1 MASSGDHKIS
11 AGSIMKDLIWNQYQ
25 AIVLG
30 GAAVASLITLNPIP
44 LLVWLGSE
52 MVLLPVL
59 DSGPLRRM
67 VHRKRH
73 ELNRKEAA
81 AKRASVIASF
91 NPANAKRYSAMEN
104 LCRLI
109 EANYQ
114 GLHGISQVYLSEQRD
129 KLDMILEGCLH
140 RMMAL
145 QRYERMLLNR
155 DPQDIEREV
164 LALEQELKQAGH
176 TERARAALQKNVEL
190 KRKLLASY
198 VEAGGTMKAL
208 ATELDSM
215 FSLLEVLH
223 QNSISMRDPQ
233 AISEELDTIVR
244 QSEDSERAVREM
256 ESMLGSSAD
265 WALDSYRADDV
276 AAAPLRSAGSG
287 PARQKVKDR

>member
-104 LCRLI
+104 LC
-109 EANYQ
+109 
-114 GLHGISQVYLSEQRD
+114 
-129 KLDMILEGCLH
+129 
-140 RMMAL
+140 
-145 QRYERMLLNR
+145 
-155 DPQDIEREV
+155 
-164 LALEQELKQAGH
+164 
-176 TERARAALQKNVEL
+176 
-190 KRKLLASY
+190 
-198 VEAGGTMKAL
+198 
-208 ATELDSM
+208 
-215 FSLLEVLH
+215 
-223 QNSISMRDPQ
+223 
-233 AISEELDTIVR
+233 
-244 QSEDSERAVREM
+244 
-256 ESMLGSSAD
+256 
-265 WALDSYRADDV
+265 
-276 AAAPLRSAGSG
+276 
-287 PARQKVKDR
+287 